1 MIGAGVF
8 KAIKRLNITSLKI
21 SKIIAIKGGATL
33 STLSNKSTALDF
45 PISKISF
52 SVCSYSYRWKHDRK
66 Y

>member
-33 STLSNKSTALDF
+33 STLSKKSTALDF
-45 PISKISF
+45 PVSKISF
-52 SVCSYSYRWKHDRK
+52 SVCFHPFRWKYDRK